1 MFVSQVKVCAIVI
14 RLSSLYNINS
24 IYFIYVD
31 VMDKEEL
38 KAVCLSMVL
47 AAEDILFDSDSD
59 NSEADT
65 QCSVSSLKG
74 FAEKVVPLMSDEEFK
89 QHFRLSRST
98 FENFLVALENK
109 VSSEFSGNVG
119 RHTVCAD
126 KQILITLW
134 MLATPD
140 SYR

>member
-1 MFVSQVKVCAIVI
+1 
-14 RLSSLYNINS
+14 
-24 IYFIYVD
+24 
-31 VMDKEEL
+31 MDKEEL

-98 FENFLVALENK
+98 FENFWLHLRIRSQVSFRETLV
-109 VSSEFSGNVG
+109 VTQSV
-119 RHTVCAD
+119 
-126 KQILITLW
+126 QINR
-134 MLATPD
+134 
-140 SYR
+140 S